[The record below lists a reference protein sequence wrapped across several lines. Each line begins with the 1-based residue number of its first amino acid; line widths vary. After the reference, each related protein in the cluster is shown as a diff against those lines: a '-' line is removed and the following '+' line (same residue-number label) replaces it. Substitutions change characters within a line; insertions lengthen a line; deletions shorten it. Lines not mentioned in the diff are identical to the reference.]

1 MKVKFRTVLLVFLF
15 IKLCILFTV
24 LQETIESL
32 NSNDHPLLFGTD
44 DIWLFDWML
53 ASVSS
58 LSMLIAFSLIVF
70 FAIGHTRTR
79 KGFVVVAFVVNLVF
93 VVPFFLSGIYL
104 TFQDDHGLKLTS
116 EISGSF
122 EKILDFAR
130 VHNTNHS
137 NLTTTSNTTGAKN
150 AGNQTNP
157 LPSVNPEMLKHFQ
170 VVDNIQKRYCCCG
183 LKGGMDY
190 GFKNATTASTEFIPF
205 TSKLDIRCPHN
216 SQFKNS
222 TCGPTFEKGCEN
234 RLKNVYPTRILLYS
248 CIGTAFSVIFALISP
263 LIYSQFELDRRRAR
277 AKYIRE
283 WRHSLETHINDHRMW
298 ALRKSKNDPKP
309 KTEEV
314 KQSPVSPAASV
325 KTQSS
330 KSKESVKKQDKSK

>member
-44 DIWLFDWML
+44 DIWLFDWMQ

-58 LSMLIAFSLIVF
+58 LSMLIAFSLIAF

-79 KGFVVVAFVVNLVF
+79 KGFVVVAFVINLIF

-116 EISGSF
+116 EISDSF
-122 EKILDFAR
+122 QKILDFAT
-130 VHNTNHS
+130 VHNTNYS
-137 NLTTTSNTTGAKN
+137 NLTPTSNKTSAKSSR
-150 AGNQTNP
+150 NQTNP
-157 LPSVNPEMLKHFQ
+157 LPNVNPEMLKHFQ

-183 LKGGMDY
+183 MNGCQDY
-190 GFKNATTASTEFIPF
+190 GFENATVASTAFIPF

-216 SQFKNS
+216 SHFKNS
-222 TCGPTFEKGCEN
+222 TCGATFEKGCED

-248 CIGTAFSVIFALISP
+248 CIGTAFSVIFVLISP

-283 WRHSLETHINDHRMW
+283 WRHSLETYINDHRMW
-298 ALRKSKNDPKP
+298 ALRKSKNNPIAK
-309 KTEEV
+309 KEEV
-314 KQSPVSPAASV
+314 KQSPVSPAVSV
-325 KTQSS
+325 KTQSP
-330 KSKESVKKQDKSK
+330 KSKESVKKQEESK